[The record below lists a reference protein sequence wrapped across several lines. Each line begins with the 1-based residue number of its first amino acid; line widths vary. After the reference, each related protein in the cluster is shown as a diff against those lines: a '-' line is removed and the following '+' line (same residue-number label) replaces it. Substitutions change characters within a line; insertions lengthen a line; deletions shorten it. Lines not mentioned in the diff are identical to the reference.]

1 MHEKQYFDKG
11 ENSYYSTF
19 QFGVKFHSEN
29 TAKIEVALKFWVAA
43 PSHGDIK
50 TNSEFLATLCIN
62 F

>member
-19 QFGVKFHSEN
+19 QFDVKFHSKN

-50 TNSEFLATLCIN
+50 TNSEFLAILCIN